1 MTAIKET
8 HFSFQGQSN
17 FYKGKVRDVYTIQEK
32 FLAMVVTDR
41 ISAFD
46 VVLPEPIP
54 FKGQVLNQIAAKF
67 LQATLDIV
75 PNWVLDVPDPNVT
88 IGKICDPFK
97 VEMVIR
103 AYLAGHAWR
112 EYQAG
117 RRSVCGVALPEGLK
131 ENDKLPEPIITPTTK
146 ASVGHDED
154 ISRAEIIKRGLVSED
169 DYNQLENY
177 TRAIFQRG
185 TEMVAERG
193 LILVD
198 TKYEFGKADGRIY
211 LIDEIHTPDSSRY
224 FYIDGYEELQ
234 SKGEQQRQLS
244 KEFVRKWL
252 IENGFQG
259 KEDQAM
265 PIMSPEFVK
274 SVSDR
279 YIELYEHITGDTFIR
294 QDRINPTVRIEK
306 NINEALRR
314 LS

>member
-8 HFSFQGQSN
+8 HFSFPGQSN
-17 FYKGKVRDVYTIQEK
+17 FYKGKVRDVYTIQDT

-103 AYLAGHAWR
+103 GYLAGHAWR

-117 RRSVCGVALPEGLK
+117 RRSVCGVELPEGLK

-169 DYNQLENY
+169 DYQQLENY

-185 TEMVAERG
+185 SEMVAERG

-224 FYIDGYEELQ
+224 FYSDGYEELQ
-234 SKGEQQRQLS
+234 AKGEPQRQLS

-259 KEDQAM
+259 KEDQAI
-265 PIMSPEFVK
+265 PVMSPDFVK

-279 YIELYEHITGDTFIR
+279 YIELYEHITGDKFIR
-294 QDRINPTVRIEK
+294 QDNINPTERIEK

>member
-8 HFSFQGQSN
+8 HFSFPGQSN
-17 FYKGKVRDVYTIQEK
+17 FYKGKVRDVYTIQDT

-67 LQATLDIV
+67 LQATIDIV

-103 AYLAGHAWR
+103 GYLAGHAWR

-117 RRSVCGVALPEGLK
+117 RRSVCGVELPEGLK

-154 ISRAEIIKRGLVSED
+154 ISKTEIIKKGLVSED
-169 DYNQLENY
+169 DYHQLENY
-177 TRAIFQRG
+177 TRSIFQRG

-224 FYIDGYEELQ
+224 FYSDGYQELQ
-234 SKGEQQRQLS
+234 AKGEPQRQLS

-259 KEDQAM
+259 KEDQAI
-265 PIMSPEFVK
+265 PVMSPDFVK

-279 YIELYEHITGDTFIR
+279 YIELYEHITGDKFIR
-294 QDRINPTVRIEK
+294 QDNINPTERIEK